1 MSLSL
6 KASSSD
12 KFILQTI
19 IRLNYIQIICAP
31 DNFSSIPIPKSN
43 YTTNSSNILTYIH
56 QKKRHITN
64 IFQIFSNLNK
74 KKKKKKKTTL
84 FCHFLRLIIE
94 QTYAKRGNNIDNSWF
109 VIPDIIDS
117 DNRRSYSNVNFH
129 LPG

>member
-1 MSLSL
+1 MSPSL
-6 KASSSD
+6 KASSND

-64 IFQIFSNLNK
+64 IFQP
-74 KKKKKKKTTL
+74 
-84 FCHFLRLIIE
+84 E
-94 QTYAKRGNNIDNSWF
+94 QKEEEEEKNNFILPFFKINH
-109 VIPDIIDS
+109 
-117 DNRRSYSNVNFH
+117 RANVRQTWK
-129 LPG
+129 